1 MEDALAAFRAAL
13 DARIAER
20 EKREDLPAISDDGCQ
35 SMPSDK
41 GQGIALDDGGELPQ
55 SSPVQVR
62 WSAKDIR
69 REVDTAID
77 VAIAAHSSVAQAL
90 EATMSENAHLR
101 VSIARLEA
109 QVKGMQM
116 AMVQG
121 SSSPP
126 QSIPTMHTPSKE
138 DVEKAEESLRAA
150 LLFAQEN
157 EARESVPQADTGN
170 FGSENAT
177 TTIINGESRPRGMS
191 ILEEIDLGSSMMWA
205 TIRAI

>member
-41 GQGIALDDGGELPQ
+41 AAGSRDDGGELPQ

-77 VAIAAHSSVAQAL
+77 VAIAAHFSVAQAL

-116 AMVQG
+116 ATVREAAA
-121 SSSPP
+121 
-126 QSIPTMHTPSKE
+126 HH
-138 DVEKAEESLRAA
+138 RAS
-150 LLFAQEN
+150 QRCIRR
-157 EARESVPQADTGN
+157 ARRT
-170 FGSENAT
+170 
-177 TTIINGESRPRGMS
+177 
-191 ILEEIDLGSSMMWA
+191 
-205 TIRAI
+205 